1 MFRSKPTAWVTSTPT
16 RSSPSAL
23 TVSRSKKLRSTELM
37 LVNYLPIIQAAPP
50 RGQNVCMWSS
60 AFWFQRTLIRRN
72 RTTLA
77 PCVITS
83 ETCLQCLCPMGAL
96 PLFGNRTNT
105 KAHIP
110 YSCRN
115 TGRGGPLKSLV
126 PQCTVFCSIS
136 SWNWFSWGSWALS
149 HCPRV

>member
-1 MFRSKPTAWVTSTPT
+1 MFRFKPTAWVTCTPM

-23 TVSRSKKLRSTELM
+23 TVSRPKKLRSTELV
-37 LVNYLPIIQAAPP
+37 LANYLLIIQAAPP

-60 AFWFQRTLIRRN
+60 AFWFQRTLIQIN

-77 PCVITS
+77 PCVVTS
-83 ETCLQCLCPMGAL
+83 ATCLQCLCPMGAL

-110 YSCRN
+110 YSRWNIGC
-115 TGRGGPLKSLV
+115 GSPLKSLV
-126 PQCTVFCSIS
+126 LRCTVFCSIS
-136 SWNWFSWGSWALS
+136 SWSRFSWGSWALS